1 MVGIS
6 RASYYKWRKRR
17 EFKTQRETEDEILMK
32 EILWIF
38 NKYNGIYGYRRIR
51 IYLFKTG

>member
-17 EFKTQRETEDEILMK
+17 EFKTQREIEDEILMK

-51 IYLFKTG
+51 IYISV